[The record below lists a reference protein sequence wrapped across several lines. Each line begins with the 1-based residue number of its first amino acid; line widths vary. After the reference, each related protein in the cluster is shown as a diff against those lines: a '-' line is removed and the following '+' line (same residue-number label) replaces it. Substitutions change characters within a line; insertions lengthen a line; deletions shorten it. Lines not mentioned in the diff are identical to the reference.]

1 MNEHRLGLA
10 LVTASAI
17 AWSTAGLFTRLAQ
30 SDVWTMLAWR
40 GVFGAVGIA
49 AVLAALEG
57 RRGLK
62 SFANLGGPGW
72 LFAIISG
79 AGMIFFIT
87 ALRQTSVAHVAIIY
101 GTVPFVAAALGW
113 LALGERPTRRAVL
126 ASLAALAGVVLMVG
140 LGFDGSLS
148 GDLLAFAMTLS
159 MAAMMVIARRFG
171 SVQAMPAAALSALLS
186 GLVCWPFGAPISV
199 AGHELFVLAAFGL
212 VNSAAGLTLF
222 TLGARRLSPVETGLI
237 GSLDAPLAPLWV
249 WFLFDETPGFATLAG
264 GTIVFA
270 AVAWYIAMDSRRRGA
285 GPAPT
290 ASPSA

>member
-10 LVTASAI
+10 LLTASAV

-40 GVFGAVGIA
+40 GLFGALGIA
-49 AVLAALEG
+49 VVILVLEG
-57 RRGLK
+57 RRGLA
-62 SFANLGGPGW
+62 SLVFPSWPGA
-72 LFAIISG
+72 LFAAVSA

-101 GTVPFVAAALGW
+101 GTVPFVAASLGW
-113 LALGERPTRRAVL
+113 LVLGETPTMLAVK
-126 ASLAALAGVVLMVG
+126 ASLAALAGVVVMVG
-140 LGFDGSLS
+140 FGLDGNLF

-171 SVQAMPAAALSALLS
+171 KVRAMPAACLSALVS
-186 GLVCWPFGAPISV
+186 GLVCWPLGTPLAVP
-199 AGHELFVLAAFGL
+199 GHELALLAGFGL

-249 WFLFDETPGFATLAG
+249 WWLFGETPGAGTLAG

-270 AVAWYIAMDSRRRGA
+270 AVAWYIVTDSRKRLVQL
-285 GPAPT
+285 PN
-290 ASPSA
+290 PS